1 MTDKQRAIETI
12 QRLPESVDLEDIM
25 AELYLRQKVDRG
37 LKDLKEGRVVSH
49 EEAKGRLA
57 RWQRD

>member
-37 LKDLKEGRVVSH
+37 LKDLEEGRVVSH
-49 EEAKGRLA
+49 DEAKRRLA